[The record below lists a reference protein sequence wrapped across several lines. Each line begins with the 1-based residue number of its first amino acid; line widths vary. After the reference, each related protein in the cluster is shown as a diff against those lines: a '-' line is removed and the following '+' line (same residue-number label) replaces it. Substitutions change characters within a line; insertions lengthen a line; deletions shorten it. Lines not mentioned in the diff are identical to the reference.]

1 MPLKF
6 NRDERGFVTDLNNLA
21 NANVRSVRTD
31 CEVIAHAP
39 ADMGVR
45 VGSGTVFFGQNV
57 VTVAQQDL
65 AISASHASLDRIDII
80 LVDDAGTA
88 SVVTGTPAAL
98 PQTPNYDPTT
108 TVCLARVFV
117 DDLSTTVPSGKITDL
132 RVINEGV
139 GTFGKFVQPFTSQ
152 TTVTVVHGLLDAE
165 PMVMVYDNTNK
176 AVIPESITIDS
187 DTQVTITLNPAA
199 SGKVIVQGGAGIIGG
214 GGGVTTYIHNQP
226 APALTWNVN
235 HNLGQQV
242 VSVQCY
248 DGSDIWVQPNSIT
261 LTDAN
266 NLTITFLSSTD
277 GKAII
282 KK

>member
-31 CEVIAHAP
+31 CQVIAHSP

-45 VGSGTVFFGQNV
+45 VSSGTVFFGQTV

-65 AISASHASLDRIDII
+65 TIAASHASLDRIDII
-80 LVDDAGTA
+80 LVDDTGTA

-132 RVINEGV
+132 RVINEGI
-139 GTFGKFVQPFTSQ
+139 GTFGKFVQSFISQ
-152 TTVTVVHGLLDAE
+152 TTVTVVHGLLDLE
-165 PMVMVYDNTNK
+165 PMVMIYDNTNK

-187 DTQVTITLNPAA
+187 DTQVTVTLNPAA
-199 SGKVIVQGGAGIIGG
+199 SGKVIVQGGSGWTGG
-214 GGGVTTYIHNQP
+214 AAISTYIHNQP

-235 HNLGQQV
+235 HNLGQQI

-261 LTDAN
+261 LIDAN